1 MKVRACRCL
10 FYFSKKI
17 LHITL
22 IGYAHVIIKPR
33 LCLLK
38 SRLFIVYYFT
48 SENVAFTVQAGIKLK
63 NEEFRPEYQ
72 DLENGRTEKLIDKID
87 GAVGISLRTAS

>member
-1 MKVRACRCL
+1 MNVRACRCW
-10 FYFSKKI
+10 FYFFKKI

-33 LCLLK
+33 LRLLK
-38 SRLFIVYYFT
+38 SPLFIACYFT
-48 SENVAFTVQAGIKLK
+48 SENVAFTVQAGFKLK

-72 DLENGRTEKLIDKID
+72 DLENGRTEKLINKIE
-87 GAVGISLRTAS
+87 GAVSIFTSNS